1 MIDQL
6 SNNFVMARWLLNHC
20 LYLRYSKAIKVV
32 LLNTLSFGEV
42 LSQGKGVINVAQ
54 KKGGKNQKLKEKDK
68 RKLLARAKQK
78 IEAQQKS

>member
-1 MIDQL
+1 
-6 SNNFVMARWLLNHC
+6 
-20 LYLRYSKAIKVV
+20 
-32 LLNTLSFGEV
+32 
-42 LSQGKGVINVAQ
+42 VINVAQ

>member
-42 LSQGKGVINVAQ
+42 LS
-54 KKGGKNQKLKEKDK
+54 
-68 RKLLARAKQK
+68 
-78 IEAQQKS
+78 